1 MTLLRNEVRRQRATL
16 LVIDGVLTAVHS
28 APSVISWMHFLHE
41 IHVSAEFLGCTT
53 ILLAQPGRN
62 ASSHT
67 EETMVD
73 GVIELAPR
81 LVDLRSIR
89 ELQVHKLR
97 GSTFLEGRHLFVIT
111 NEGMVVHPRIEAVLA
126 APRDELH
133 VTPSAVEPLSRQSIG
148 IAPLDEMLQGGL
160 PSGSST
166 LLMGASGTG
175 KTLLGCHFL
184 LEGARQQQKALYFGF
199 HETPAQLLRTLI
211 HFDRDAG
218 RLMADGQLTV
228 LWHPPVQD
236 FLDVEAER
244 LVDSIRRM
252 GVRRLFL
259 DGLNDFQRTVASDE
273 RLDLFLAALSMFLRT
288 QEVTTICSLDLP
300 DLFIPTVEPPIA
312 LSGVSALADNILF
325 LRYVELHSQIYR
337 LISILK
343 MRESGYDSAIRE
355 FRITEQG
362 IEVAPTFASAKD
374 ILTGRARP
382 VSVSEAPILFPTDPS
397 AGKGEQP

>member
-1 MTLLRNEVRRQRATL
+1 MWRPN
-16 LVIDGVLTAVHS
+16 G
-28 APSVISWMHFLHE
+28 W
-41 IHVSAEFLGCTT
+41 
-53 ILLAQPGRN
+53 
-62 ASSHT
+62 
-67 EETMVD
+67 
-73 GVIELAPR
+73 
-81 LVDLRSIR
+81 
-89 ELQVHKLR
+89 
-97 GSTFLEGRHLFVIT
+97 
-111 NEGMVVHPRIEAVLA
+111 
-126 APRDELH
+126 
-133 VTPSAVEPLSRQSIG
+133 
-148 IAPLDEMLQGGL
+148 
-160 PSGSST
+160 
-166 LLMGASGTG
+166 
-175 KTLLGCHFL
+175 
-184 LEGARQQQKALYFGF
+184 
-199 HETPAQLLRTLI
+199 
-211 HFDRDAG
+211 
-218 RLMADGQLTV
+218 
-228 LWHPPVQD
+228 W
-236 FLDVEAER
+236 
-244 LVDSIRRM
+244 SIRRM